1 MADWSSAPFD
11 ELYASVGGDLA
22 QVPWARLGPHPLLV
36 EWLDR
41 RSVAAGDRAL
51 VIACGLGD
59 DAEELARRGYEVT
72 AFDVSATAIS
82 WCHKRFPSSPVRYE
96 VADLLA
102 LPSAWG
108 SRFDVVVEINTIQ
121 SLPLTLRE
129 QVIGAIAGTVAPG
142 GGLFVRC
149 FGHGPGDVPAR
160 ERPWPVSR
168 AELAGFEAAGLREA
182 EFAED
187 FPEPGRHRCFRLTYE
202 RIF

>member
-1 MADWSSAPFD
+1 MADWSRTPFD
-11 ELYASVGGDLA
+11 ELYASVGDDLT
-22 QVPWARLGPHPLLV
+22 QVPWARLGPHPTLV

-41 RSVAAGDRAL
+41 RSVTEGATAL
-51 VIACGLGD
+51 VIACGFGD
-59 DAEELARRGYEVT
+59 DAEELARRGFDVT
-72 AFDVSATAIS
+72 AFDLSPTAIS
-82 WCHKRFPSSPVRYE
+82 WCRKRFPGSPVRYE

-102 LPSAWG
+102 LPEDWRG
-108 SRFDVVVEINTIQ
+108 RYDMVVEVNTIQ

-142 GGLFVRC
+142 GALFVRC
-149 FGHGPGDVPAR
+149 FGHVPGDAPVR

-168 AELAGFEAAGLREA
+168 AELAAFAAAGLREA

-187 FPEPGRHRCFRLTYE
+187 FAGPGHRRCFQLAYE